1 MWLTFRLTIGRSND
15 LKMLQNTNPTT
26 TAAWQKLQQ
35 HYNTMKSVHMKTLF
49 AQDGQRAGQ
58 FHLQWNDF
66 LVDYSKNIITKETVG
81 LLLQLADEINLKDAI
96 AQYFSGEQINQ
107 TEKRAVLH
115 TALRA
120 PESASVLVDG
130 KNVIPEIFAV
140 KNKIKNFTADI
151 IGGRRKGFTGKAF
164 TDVVNIG
171 IGGSDL
177 GPAMVVEAL
186 QFYKN
191 HLNVHFVSN
200 VDGDHVQEV
209 IKKLDPETT
218 LFVVAS
224 KTFTTQETLSNA
236 ETIRSWFLQSA
247 RQEEVA
253 KHFVAVST
261 NIQKVT
267 EFGIDPDNIFPMWD
281 WVGGR
286 FSLWSAVGLS
296 IALAV
301 GFENFD
307 DLLKGANQM
316 DEHFKKEDFDKNIP
330 VILALISIWYNNFF
344 GAESE
349 ALIPYTQYLQK
360 LAPYLQQ
367 GIMESNGKSV
377 GRDGNPVDYQT
388 GTIIWGEPGTN
399 SQHAFFQL
407 IHQGTK
413 LIPTDFIGFVKP
425 LHGDFNHHDKLMS
438 NFFAQ
443 TEALLNG
450 KTENQVMAEFTK
462 ISFSTGEAEFLLPF
476 KVFAGNKPTNTLLV
490 QKLTPQTL
498 GSLVALYEH
507 KIFVQGVI
515 WNIFSYDQWGVELGK
530 QLAHSILSE
539 INENTV
545 KNHDSSTS
553 FLLSHF
559 LKNK

>member
-1 MWLTFRLTIGRSND
+1 MALTQI
-15 LKMLQNTNPTT
+15 NPTST
-26 TAAWQKLQQ
+26 SAWEKLNQ
-35 HYNTMKSVHMKTLF
+35 HYAQMKNVSMKEMF
-49 AQDGQRAGQ
+49 ANDTARSSK
-58 FHLQWNDF
+58 FHIQWNDF
-66 LVDYSKNIITKETVG
+66 LVDFSKNIINQDT
-81 LLLQLADEINLKDAI
+81 LNLLQDLAKEANLKEAI
-96 AQYFSGEQINQ
+96 AQYFKGEVINQ
-107 TEKRAVLH
+107 TENRAVLH
-115 TALRA
+115 TALRS
-120 PESASVLVDG
+120 PETANVLVEG
-130 KNVIPEIFAV
+130 ENVMPEIYAV
-140 KNKIKNFTADI
+140 KHKMKTFSNEVIS
-151 IGGRRKGFTGKAF
+151 GQRKGFTGKAF

-191 HLNVHFVSN
+191 QLTVHFVSN
-200 VDGDHVQEV
+200 VDGDHVNEV
-209 IKKLDPETT
+209 IKKLNPETT
-218 LFVVAS
+218 LFVIAS

-236 ETIRSWFLQSA
+236 ETIRTWFLKSA
-247 RQEEVA
+247 TQEDVA
-253 KHFVAVST
+253 QHFVAVST
-261 NIQKVT
+261 NIEKVT
-267 EFGIDPDNIFPMWD
+267 AFGINPDNIFPMWD

-296 IALAV
+296 ISLAV
-301 GFENFD
+301 GFDNFD
-307 DLLKGANQM
+307 DLLKGANEM
-316 DEHFKKEDFDKNIP
+316 DDHFKNESFDKNIP
-330 VILALISIWYNNFF
+330 VILALLSIWYNNFF

-377 GRDGNPVDYQT
+377 GRDGKPVNYQT

-413 LIPTDFIGFVKP
+413 LIPTDFIGYVKP
-425 LHGDFNHHDKLMS
+425 LYGNQDHHDKLMS

-450 KTENQVMAEFTK
+450 KTDAQVKAEFEK
-462 ISFSTGEAEFLLPF
+462 QNVTGEKAEYLLPF
-476 KVFAGNKPTNTLLV
+476 KVFTGNKPTNTLLIE
-490 QKLTPQTL
+490 KLTPKSL
-498 GSLVALYEH
+498 GFLVALYEH
-507 KIFVQGVI
+507 KIFVQGII

-530 QLAHSILSE
+530 QLANSILEE
-539 INENTV
+539 IHSGSV
-545 KNHDSSTS
+545 KNHDSSTE
-553 FLLSHF
+553 FLLKHF

>member
-1 MWLTFRLTIGRSND
+1 MA
-15 LKMLQNTNPTT
+15 LKNTNPTKT
-26 TAAWQKLQQ
+26 LAWQNLQKRFQ
-35 HYNTMKSVHMKTLF
+35 EINTSSMKEMF
-49 AQDGQRAGQ
+49 ANDSTRTEK
-58 FHLQWNDF
+58 FHFEWNDF
-66 LVDYSKNIITKETVG
+66 VVDYSKNIIDQETMSLLIELAKEMH
-81 LLLQLADEINLKDAI
+81 LKEAI
-96 AQYFSGEQINQ
+96 AQYFDGEIINQ
-107 TEKRAVLH
+107 TENRAVLH

-120 PESASVLVDG
+120 KETAIINVDG
-130 KNVIPEIFAV
+130 VNVIPEIFEV
-140 KNKIKNFTADI
+140 KNKIKNFTNEVVNGD
-151 IGGRRKGFTGKAF
+151 RKGFTGKPF
-164 TDVVNIG
+164 TDIVNIG

-177 GPAMVVEAL
+177 GPAMVVEVL

-200 VDGDHVQEV
+200 VDGDHVNEI
-209 IKKLDPETT
+209 IKKLNPETT
-218 LFVVAS
+218 LFVIVS
-224 KTFTTQETLSNA
+224 KTFTTQETLANS
-236 ETIRSWFLQSA
+236 ETIREWFLKSA
-247 RQEEVA
+247 SQEDVA

-267 EFGIDPDNIFPMWD
+267 EFGINPENVFPMWD

-296 IALAV
+296 ISLAV
-301 GFENFD
+301 GYDNYNE
-307 DLLKGANQM
+307 LLAGANEM
-316 DEHFKKEDFDKNIP
+316 DEHFKTADFDENIP
-330 VILALISIWYNNFF
+330 VVLAMLSIWYNNFF

-367 GIMESNGKSV
+367 GTMESNGKSV
-377 GRDGNPVDYQT
+377 GRDGKPVDYQT

-425 LHGDFNHHDKLMS
+425 LYGNQDHHEKLMS

-443 TEALLNG
+443 TEALMNG
-450 KTENQVMAEFTK
+450 KTAEQVQAEFDK
-462 ISFSTGEAEFLLPF
+462 QGLSEEKAKYLLPF
-476 KVFAGNKPTNTLLV
+476 KVFAGNKPTNTILI
-490 QKLTPQTL
+490 QQLTPKTL

-507 KIFVQGVI
+507 KIFVQGII

-530 QLAHSILSE
+530 QLANSILDE
-539 INENTV
+539 IHSKTV
-545 KNHDSSTS
+545 NNHDSSTE
-553 FLLSHF
+553 FLLNHF

>member
-1 MWLTFRLTIGRSND
+1 MA
-15 LKMLQNTNPTT
+15 LQSINPTQT
-26 TAAWQKLQQ
+26 QAWKKLQA
-35 HYNTMKSVHMKTLF
+35 HFETMKNVQMQHLF
-49 AQDGQRAGQ
+49 ANEPARAEKM
-58 FHLQWNDF
+58 HLQWNDF
-66 LVDYSKNIITKETVG
+66 LVDYSKNIISAETIS
-81 LLLQLADEINLKDAI
+81 LLQELANEVQLKDAI
-96 AQYFSGEQINQ
+96 TKYFDGDVINQ
-107 TEKRAVLH
+107 TENRAVLH

-120 PESASVLVDG
+120 KENASVQVDG
-130 KNVIPEIFAV
+130 VNVMPEVYSV
-140 KNKIKNFTADI
+140 KNKIKNFSNEI
-151 IGGRRKGFTGKAF
+151 IAGQRKGFSGKPF

-177 GPAMVVEAL
+177 GPAMIVEAL
-186 QFYKN
+186 QYYKN
-191 HLNVHFVSN
+191 DLNVHFVSN
-200 VDGDHVQEV
+200 VDGDHVNEI
-209 IKKLDPETT
+209 IKKVNPETT
-218 LFVVAS
+218 LFVIVS

-247 RQEEVA
+247 TQEDVA

-267 EFGIDPDNIFPMWD
+267 EFGINPENIFPMWD

-296 IALAV
+296 ISLAV
-301 GFENFD
+301 GFDHFD
-307 DLLKGANQM
+307 QLLQGAHEM
-316 DEHFKKEDFDKNIP
+316 DEHFKNESFDKNIP
-330 VILALISIWYNNFF
+330 VTLALLSIWYNNFF

-367 GIMESNGKSV
+367 GIMESNGKSI
-377 GRDGNPVDYQT
+377 GRDGKPVNYQT

-413 LIPTDFIGFVKP
+413 LIPTDFIGFKES
-425 LHGDFNHHDKLMS
+425 LYGNKDHHDKLMS

-443 TEALLNG
+443 TEALLMG
-450 KTENQVMAEFTK
+450 KTEAQVQAEFDK
-462 ISFSTGEAEFLLPF
+462 QGISGDKADFLLPF
-476 KVFAGNKPTNTLLV
+476 KVFSGNKPTNTLLI
-490 QKLTPQTL
+490 QKLTPATL
-498 GSLVALYEH
+498 GALVALYEH

-530 QLAHSILSE
+530 QLATSILDE
-539 INENTV
+539 IVSNAPQM
-545 KNHDSSTS
+545 HDNSTS
-553 FLLSHF
+553 FLLKKYRS
-559 LKNK
+559 

>member
-1 MWLTFRLTIGRSND
+1 MA
-15 LKMLQNTNPTT
+15 LQNTNPTET
-26 TAAWQKLQQ
+26 SAWQKLKI
-35 HYNTMKSVHMKTLF
+35 HFSTMQSNSIKEMFQKDSK
-49 AQDGQRAGQ
+49 RAEN
-58 FHLQWNDF
+58 FHIQWNDF
-66 LVDYSKNIITKETVG
+66 LVDYSKNNITQETID
-81 LLLQLADEINLKDAI
+81 LLLELADEVNLKDAI
-96 AQYFSGEQINQ
+96 SKYFAGDSINQ
-107 TEKRAVLH
+107 TENRAVLH

-120 PESASVLVDG
+120 PESATVLVDE
-130 KNVIPEIFAV
+130 KNVMPEIYEV
-140 KNKIKNFTADI
+140 KNKIKAFSNQI
-151 IGGRRKGFTGKAF
+151 ISGQLKGYTGKPF
-164 TDVVNIG
+164 TDIVNIG

-200 VDGDHVQEV
+200 IDGDHVNEV
-209 IKKLDPETT
+209 IKKINPETT
-218 LFVVAS
+218 LFVIVS
-224 KTFTTQETLSNA
+224 KTFTTQETLTNS
-236 ETIRSWFLQSA
+236 ETIRSWFLKSA
-247 RQEEVA
+247 KQEDVA

-267 EFGIDPDNIFPMWD
+267 EFGIDSNNIFPMWD

-296 IALAV
+296 VSLAV
-301 GFENFD
+301 GFDNFD
-307 DLLKGANQM
+307 KLLKGANQM
-316 DEHFKKEDFDKNIP
+316 DNHFEETSFDKNIP
-330 VILALISIWYNNFF
+330 VILALLSVWYNNFF

-367 GIMESNGKSV
+367 GIMESNGKSI
-377 GRDGNPVDYQT
+377 GRDGKPVNYQT

-413 LIPTDFIGFVKP
+413 LIPTDFIGYVKP
-425 LHGDFNHHDKLMS
+425 LYGNEDHHNKLMS

-450 KTENQVMAEFTK
+450 KTAEQVASEFEKQGVSAEK
-462 ISFSTGEAEFLLPF
+462 ADYLLPF
-476 KVFAGNKPTNTLLV
+476 KVFSGNKPTNTILIE
-490 QKLTPQTL
+490 KLTPETL
-498 GSLVALYEH
+498 GSLIALYEH
-507 KIFVQGVI
+507 KIFVQGII

-530 QLAHSILSE
+530 QLANSILEE
-539 INENTV
+539 INSKEVN
-545 KNHDSSTS
+545 NHDSSTN
-553 FLLSHF
+553 FLLNHY
-559 LKNK
+559 LTRK

>member
-1 MWLTFRLTIGRSND
+1 MA
-15 LKMLQNTNPTT
+15 LQSINPTQT
-26 TAAWQKLQQ
+26 QAWKKLQA
-35 HYNTMKSVHMKTLF
+35 HFETMKNVQMQQLF
-49 AQDGQRAGQ
+49 ANEPARAEKM
-58 FHLQWNDF
+58 HLQWNDF
-66 LVDYSKNIITKETVG
+66 LVDYSKNIISAETIS
-81 LLLQLADEINLKDAI
+81 LLQGLANEVQLKDAI
-96 AQYFSGEQINQ
+96 AKYFDGDVINQ
-107 TEKRAVLH
+107 TENRAVLH

-120 PESASVLVDG
+120 KENASVQVDG
-130 KNVIPEIFAV
+130 VNVMPEIYSV
-140 KNKIKNFTADI
+140 KNKIKNFSNEI
-151 IGGRRKGFTGKAF
+151 ISGQRKGFSGKPF

-177 GPAMVVEAL
+177 GPAMIVEAL
-186 QFYKN
+186 QYYKN
-191 HLNVHFVSN
+191 DLNVHFVSN
-200 VDGDHVQEV
+200 VDGDHVNEI
-209 IKKLDPETT
+209 IKKINPETT
-218 LFVVAS
+218 LFVIVS

-247 RQEEVA
+247 TQEDVA

-267 EFGIDPDNIFPMWD
+267 EFGINPENIFPMWD

-296 IALAV
+296 ISLAV
-301 GFENFD
+301 GFDHFD
-307 DLLKGANQM
+307 QLLQGAHKM
-316 DEHFKKEDFDKNIP
+316 DEHFKNESFDKNIP
-330 VILALISIWYNNFF
+330 VTLALLSIWYNNFF

-367 GIMESNGKSV
+367 GIMESNGKSI
-377 GRDGNPVDYQT
+377 GRDGKPVNYQT

-413 LIPTDFIGFVKP
+413 LIPTDFIGFKES
-425 LHGDFNHHDKLMS
+425 LYGNKDHHDKLMS

-443 TEALLNG
+443 TEALLMG
-450 KTENQVMAEFTK
+450 KTEVQVQAEFDK
-462 ISFSTGEAEFLLPF
+462 QGISGDNADFLLPF
-476 KVFAGNKPTNTLLV
+476 KVFSGNKPTNTLLI
-490 QKLTPQTL
+490 QKLTPATL
-498 GSLVALYEH
+498 GALVALYEH

-530 QLAHSILSE
+530 QLATSILNE
-539 INENTV
+539 IVDNIPQS
-545 KNHDSSTS
+545 HDGSTS
-553 FLLSHF
+553 FLLKKY
-559 LKNK
+559 KN

>member
-1 MWLTFRLTIGRSND
+1 MA
-15 LKMLQNTNPTT
+15 LQSINPTQT
-26 TAAWQKLQQ
+26 NAWKKLQA
-35 HYNTMKSVHMKTLF
+35 HFESMKNVQMQNLF
-49 AQDGQRAGQ
+49 ANEPARAEKMHIEWQ
-58 FHLQWNDF
+58 DF
-66 LVDYSKNIITKETVG
+66 LVDYSKNIISAETIS
-81 LLLQLADEINLKDAI
+81 LLQELANEAQLKDAI
-96 AQYFSGEQINQ
+96 TKYFEGDIINQ
-107 TEKRAVLH
+107 TENRAVLH

-120 PESASVLVDG
+120 KENASVQVDG
-130 KNVIPEIFAV
+130 VNVMPEIYSV
-140 KNKIKNFTADI
+140 KNKIKNFSNEI
-151 IGGRRKGFTGKAF
+151 IAGQRKGFSGKPF

-177 GPAMVVEAL
+177 GPAMIVEAL
-186 QFYKN
+186 QYYKN
-191 HLNVHFVSN
+191 DLNVHFVSN
-200 VDGDHVQEV
+200 VDGDHVNEI
-209 IKKLDPETT
+209 IKKVNPETT
-218 LFVVAS
+218 LFVIVS

-247 RQEEVA
+247 TQEDVA

-267 EFGIDPDNIFPMWD
+267 EFGINPENIFPMWD

-296 IALAV
+296 ISLAV
-301 GFENFD
+301 GFDHFD
-307 DLLKGANQM
+307 QLLQGAHEM
-316 DEHFKKEDFDKNIP
+316 DEHFKNESFDKNIP
-330 VILALISIWYNNFF
+330 VTLALLSIWYNNFF

-367 GIMESNGKSV
+367 GIMESNGKSI
-377 GRDGNPVDYQT
+377 GRDGKPVNYQT

-413 LIPTDFIGFVKP
+413 LIPTDFIGFKES
-425 LHGDFNHHDKLMS
+425 LYGNKDHHDKLMS

-443 TEALLNG
+443 TEALLMG
-450 KTENQVMAEFTK
+450 KTKAQVQAEFQK
-462 ISFSTGEAEFLLPF
+462 QGISGDKADFLLPF
-476 KVFAGNKPTNTLLV
+476 KVFSGNKPTNTLLI
-490 QKLTPQTL
+490 QKLTPATL
-498 GSLVALYEH
+498 GALVALYEH

-530 QLAHSILSE
+530 QLATSILDE
-539 INENTV
+539 IVSNAPQM
-545 KNHDSSTS
+545 HDNSTS
-553 FLLSHF
+553 FLLKKYRS
-559 LKNK
+559 